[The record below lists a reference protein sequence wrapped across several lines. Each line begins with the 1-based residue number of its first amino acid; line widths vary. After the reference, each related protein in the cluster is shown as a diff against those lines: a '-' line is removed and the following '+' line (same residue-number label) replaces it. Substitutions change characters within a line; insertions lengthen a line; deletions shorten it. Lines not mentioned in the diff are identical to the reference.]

1 MSTTRVR
8 HSFNGRLVLGDGTVV
23 RVAISE
29 TDEEIMLAIVHPRP
43 SLLQDPLESVTL
55 ESHSAHGLLRDRG
68 SGEWVDIGTI
78 RFFRDDEPAV
88 LQRRA
93 HVRVSAP
100 QPVKLMDT
108 DDRELLVTNTV
119 NISGSGMLLSLPPH
133 LDLTEVMDHE
143 TLEFELELKESDPP
157 AHGTARVVRVSPD
170 NLQMAV
176 EFTAITPHE
185 RQRVIRFIFDRQ
197 RAALALTRGDWM

>member
-1 MSTTRVR
+1 MSGTRVR
-8 HSFNGRLVLGDGTVV
+8 HSFSGRLILGNGTVV

-29 TDEEIMLAIVHPRP
+29 TDDEIMLAIVHPRF
-43 SLLQDPLESVTL
+43 SLLEDPLTSLTL
-55 ESHSAHGLLRDRG
+55 ESHSPHGLLRDRG

-100 QPVKLMDT
+100 QPVTIKDIDGRKLLT
-108 DDRELLVTNTV
+108 TSTV
-119 NISGSGMLLSLPPH
+119 NVSGSGMLLSLPPRF
-133 LDLTEVMDHE
+133 DLTELMSQE
-143 TLEFELELKESDPP
+143 TVEVELGLQEDQAP

-176 EFTAITPHE
+176 EFTAITPGE

-197 RAALALTRGDWM
+197 RAALALTRGDWL